1 LPIPP
6 LLPILHIKEDVTMY
20 HYYGAVLF
28 NDQGDVLLR
37 RPTMGEDRE
46 SWTFAE
52 RQQDGFHTPEE
63 TALEAVVE
71 QVGYHCRLLGTVP
84 RTFAHGGDFIEFFYM
99 TPAGEQQPFDP
110 KLTDEVGWFTREEA
124 SARIQ
129 QGTSSDRR
137 QRDLDVLASAVAEYE
152 AKLARHW

>member
-1 LPIPP
+1 
-6 LLPILHIKEDVTMY
+6 MY

-28 NDQGDVLLR
+28 NDQGEVLLR
-37 RPTMGEDRE
+37 RPAEGDL

-52 RQQDGFHTPEE
+52 RQQDEFHTPEE

-71 QVGYHCRLLGTVP
+71 QIGYNCRLLGTVP
-84 RTFAHGGDFIEFFYM
+84 GTFAHGNDFTEFFYM
-99 TPAGEQQPFDP
+99 TPVGDQQPFLP
-110 KLTDEVGWFTREEA
+110 ELTEEIAWFTPEEA
-124 SARIQ
+124 SKRI
-129 QGTSSDRR
+129 GEGGSDARR